1 MEDKKDELSNA
12 GLTYFHT
19 MSENAKGVPTIR
31 LGNKGIVFMELSIK
45 NSDYDVHSSLAQGI
59 VSPVARLVHALSTM
73 VGVNGEILLKELY
86 EDIRVPSEKD
96 IKYMEDIMEYFDMTE
111 LIKLYNIRR
120 LRYEG
125 EELYKV

>member
-1 MEDKKDELSNA
+1 VEDKKDELSNA

-96 IKYMEDIMEYFDMTE
+96 IKYMEDIMEYFDMAE

>member
-1 MEDKKDELSNA
+1 VEDKKDELSNA